1 MKAVMYGAGNIGR
14 GFIAKR
20 FFLSGAHTTFIDVN
34 ADLVAGIAAAG
45 RYPIYV
51 TKGREYV
58 PEWVENVTAVNGRDS
73 DAVVE
78 QIAECDI
85 LATALGVNILPFVAE
100 NLARGI
106 AARYARGARPLNIL
120 ICENLIGSGD
130 YLRGLVAPHI
140 SADLTDYF
148 ENSIGFVSVSVGITV
163 PPTPQRFLDENPLA
177 VCTDLYS
184 ELPADA
190 TGFRPVGAPFPV
202 IDNLRPFSPF
212 DFYIQRKLL
221 IHNMGHATMAYLG
234 YLKGYGFI
242 YEVAEDE
249 KIDAI
254 LRRAL
259 NESASALAARHGVP
273 ESELADFVE
282 HLIPRLYNPLLE
294 DSIFRVGRD
303 TRRKLS
309 AGDRL
314 GGAYIA
320 VREQGKTPAAIGLS
334 IAAALR
340 FDMPEDEIGVEVST
354 FAKENGVAAALEK
367 YCSITADEDVALIK
381 GYYDML
387 ATPDWD
393 ALIAKIDENK
403 KA

>member
-1 MKAVMYGAGNIGR
+1 
-14 GFIAKR
+14 
-20 FFLSGAHTTFIDVN
+20 
-34 ADLVAGIAAAG
+34 
-45 RYPIYV
+45 
-51 TKGREYV
+51 
-58 PEWVENVTAVNGRDS
+58 
-73 DAVVE
+73 
-78 QIAECDI
+78 
-85 LATALGVNILPFVAE
+85 
-100 NLARGI
+100 
-106 AARYARGARPLNIL
+106 
-120 ICENLIGSGD
+120 
-130 YLRGLVAPHI
+130 
-140 SADLTDYF
+140 
-148 ENSIGFVSVSVGITV
+148 
-163 PPTPQRFLDENPLA
+163 
-177 VCTDLYS
+177 
-184 ELPADA
+184 
-190 TGFRPVGAPFPV
+190 
-202 IDNLRPFSPF
+202 
-212 DFYIQRKLL
+212 
-221 IHNMGHATMAYLG
+221 MAYLG

-403 KA
+403 NA